1 MARACAAFFCRSMP
15 DCFCANRLT
24 LRGCAGLQRFSALV
38 AADAPFAAPAQV
50 GSHGARLCTNFLP
63 VDASDFLRLCPENSC
78 AKLQVFSN
86 PYRDRFGWACVCGG
100 VVPPRAHGR
109 YCGPMCPHKSHC
121 REIKG
126 ALLDPAAFSAPP
138 RTHASCL
145 HVCIVS
151 ACLWRA
157 CMHCTCIVPA
167 CMHASFSCLHDAFFF
182 DVHGLLCTTW
192 HACFWTACVH
202 RARMPAACLH
212 ARWIFFRCAGRSW
225 AQYVAQPTWQHPSQ
239 WHYLADSDSG

>member
-1 MARACAAFFCRSMP
+1 MP

-24 LRGCAGLQRFSALV
+24 LRCCAGLQRCSARSSPLTRREQRPRRSDPM
-38 AADAPFAAPAQV
+38 ARACAEIFCLSMPEIFCLFAPRIR
-50 GSHGARLCTNFLP
+50 ARPCQGIVKLP
-63 VDASDFLRLCPENSC
+63 
-78 AKLQVFSN
+78 VFSN
-86 PYRDRFGWACVCGG
+86 PYRDRFGWPCVCVGCG
-100 VVPPRAHGR
+100 SSPCAWGQ
-109 YCGPMCPHKSHC
+109 CGPVRPHKSHC

-151 ACLWRA
+151 ACLWCA
-157 CMHCTCIVPA
+157 CMHRTCIVCIMPA
-167 CMHASFSCLHDAFFF
+167 CMHASFSCLHDAFLF
-182 DVHGLLCTTW
+182 DVHGVLCTTR

-212 ARWIFFRCAGRSW
+212 ARWNFFSMCRPCLGSVCRTNNLAAPCGGPWPIRG
-225 AQYVAQPTWQHPSQ
+225 YSQ
-239 WHYLADSDSG
+239 EK

>member
-1 MARACAAFFCRSMP
+1 MLCRSGAFPSPLVLVRAPLAGPRRSGASRARDAVFFCESMP
-15 DCFCANRLT
+15 EIFCLFGPRI
-24 LRGCAGLQRFSALV
+24 R
-38 AADAPFAAPAQV
+38 
-50 GSHGARLCTNFLP
+50 ARPCQGIVKLP
-63 VDASDFLRLCPENSC
+63 
-78 AKLQVFSN
+78 VFSN
-86 PYRDRFGWACVCGG
+86 PYRDRFGWPCVCVGCG
-100 VVPPRAHGR
+100 SSPCAWGQ
-109 YCGPMCPHKSHC
+109 CGPVCPHKSHC

-157 CMHCTCIVPA
+157 CMHRTCIMPA
-167 CMHASFSCLHDAFFF
+167 CMHASFSCLHDAFLF
-182 DVHGLLCTTW
+182 DVHGVLCTTR

-225 AQYVAQPTWQHPSQ
+225 AQHVAEPTWQHPSQ
-239 WHYLADSDSG
+239 WHYWADSDSG